1 MVTRM
6 GTTLRAEPVRFFDGG
21 APGEPP
27 RRERPPRIVL
37 ERREQ
42 GRREV
47 FTMLRRVG
55 YVDRHLGDLVV
66 PAEPGTFH
74 TDLTSVPSV
83 FAWLVPR
90 TGRHLPAALV
100 HDALVDDPAID
111 RYHADE
117 LFRDGMGDLEVGFIR
132 RWLMWT
138 AVTLETIRRRAG
150 LGTKI
155 RTFGSLLLIVLL
167 GAAATVNLATDLTVL
182 PWMGSERGVGGFF
195 VEAGFGLAG
204 AVVIPIVLGVVLWA
218 PVRTAGV
225 IAGVS
230 IAVLFHAMLLV
241 GGVYGFYRLLEG
253 TPRRLQQAVGVVL
266 VLAATVAFTWSLLR

>member
-1 MVTRM
+1 M
-6 GTTLRAEPVRFFDGG
+6 GVFTYGTDTITIGDTG
-21 APGEPP
+21 N
-27 RRERPPRIVL
+27 IVL
-37 ERREQ
+37 ERLPIQE
-42 GRREV
+42 
-47 FTMLRRVG
+47 
-55 YVDRHLGDLVV
+55 GDCEEFRLHRTVTYATTLADGSPFVYTV
-66 PAEPGTFH
+66 PPANEPDWV
-74 TDLTSVPSV
+74 TDLASVPQLLT
-83 FAWLVPR
+83 WLVP
-90 TGRHLPAALV
+90 TSGKHLPAALV

-150 LGTKI
+150 LMTKV

-167 GAAATVNLATDLTVL
+167 GAAATVNLATDVTIL
-182 PWMGSERGVGGFF
+182 PWMGTEEGVSGFF
-195 VEAGFGLAG
+195 VEAAFGLAG
-204 AVVIPIVLGVVLWA
+204 AIVIPVVLGVLLWA

-241 GGVYGFYRLLEG
+241 AGVYGFYRLLEG
-253 TPRRLQQAVGVVL
+253 TPRRLQQAVGIVL
-266 VLAATVAFTWSLLR
+266 LLAATVVFTWSFLR